1 MAKIQVKK
9 GDMVKIIAGK
19 DKGSTGKI
27 IFVDTDKGRV
37 IVDGCNMVTRHKKPR
52 GANKPGGI
60 THEAASIDAS
70 NVALICP
77 FCKKVTKIKHTETTV
92 NGRKAFVR
100 VCTDEECGKI
110 IDVKTKKTAT
120 KTKRTKKTESA
131 EPEVK
136 EVKPKR
142 TRRVKA
148 DAEPVAEQTATAEK
162 STENNSEKE

>member
-9 GDMVKIIAGK
+9 GDTVKIIAGK

-37 IVDGCNMVTRHKKPR
+37 IVEGCNMVTRHRKPR
-52 GANKPGGI
+52 GANNPGGI
-60 THEAASIDAS
+60 TTEAASIDAS

-77 FCKKVTKIKHTETTV
+77 FCKKTTKINHVETVV
-92 NGRKAFVR
+92 NGKKSFVR
-100 VCTDEECGKI
+100 VCADAECGKI
-110 IDVKTKKTAT
+110 IDEKTKKTTA
-120 KTKRTKKTESA
+120 KTAKKAKKA
-131 EPEVK
+131 ETSEAAPK

-148 DAEPVAEQTATAEK
+148 DAEPVTEAPAAETK
-162 STENNSEKE
+162 DSENE